1 MKNVLK
7 TLWSIFEVIIIVYVI
22 FLTSCILFRNKFG
35 FTQFGKYTISSIDGT
50 TAKYVEN
57 TKSGDLLIVKGSN
70 DIVKGD
76 RIYYY
81 ATVND
86 KYVVRTGIVEKV
98 QKDDYNSLYTIDT
111 LVSGDKRTKLNVA
124 QTRVLGKY
132 ASTTGTLGSIMDFLV
147 TRIGFLIF
155 VLLPILLVFVYQ
167 IYEFI
172 LVLNYERN
180 MSVQETAKKV
190 KKEEKVDD
198 ILEEE
203 KPMVSEKHDDDVI

>member
-86 KYVVRTGIVEKV
+86 KYVVRTGIVEKE

>member
-1 MKNVLK
+1 MSSW
-7 TLWSIFEVIIIVYVI
+7 TFSDLWASSYSIFWSSFSYS
-22 FLTSCILFRNKFG
+22 LR
-35 FTQFGKYTISSIDGT
+35 FTQFGKYTIASIDGT

-111 LVSGDKRTKLNVA
+111 LVSGDKKTKLNVA

-180 MSVQETAKKV
+180 MSVQETAKKT
-190 KKEEKVDD
+190 KKDEKVDD

-203 KPMVSEKHDDDVI
+203 KPMVSEKHEDDII

>member
-1 MKNVLK
+1 MKNILK
-7 TLWSIFEVIIIVYVI
+7 TLWNIIEVLIIVYVI

-35 FTQFGKYTISSIDGT
+35 FTQFGKYTISPIDGT

-57 TKSGDLLIVKGSN
+57 TKSGDLLIVKSSN

-86 KYVVRTGIVEKV
+86 RYVIRTGIVTKV

-111 LVSGDKRTKLNVA
+111 LVTGDKKNSFNVA
-124 QTRVLGKY
+124 HTRTLGKY
-132 ASTTGTLGSIMDFLV
+132 ANSMGTVGAIMAFLV
-147 TRIGFLIF
+147 TRIGFLLF

-167 IYEFI
+167 IYEFVI
-172 LVLNYERN
+172 VLNYERKG
-180 MSVQETAKKV
+180 ETPPQNTP
-190 KKEEKVDD
+190 KKEEKTEE
-198 ILEEE
+198 LKEE
-203 KPMVSEKHDDDVI
+203 KPMVEEKKEDLDVL

>member
-1 MKNVLK
+1 MKNILK
-7 TLWSIFEVIIIVYVI
+7 TLWNIIEVLIIVYVI

-35 FTQFGKYTISSIDGT
+35 FTQFGKYTISPIDGT

-57 TKSGDLLIVKGSN
+57 TKSGDLLIVKSSD

-86 KYVVRTGIVEKV
+86 RYVIRTGIVEKI

-111 LVSGDKRTKLNVA
+111 LVTGDKKNKLYVA
-124 QTRVLGKY
+124 HTRVLGKY
-132 ASTTGTLGSIMDFLV
+132 ANAMGAIGSIMSFLI
-147 TRIGFLIF
+147 TRIGFLLF

-167 IYEFI
+167 IYEFVI
-172 LVLNYERN
+172 VLNYERKD
-180 MSVQETAKKV
+180 QTPPKKHV
-190 KKEEKVDD
+190 KEETKS
-198 ILEEE
+198 EEL
-203 KPMVSEKHDDDVI
+203 K

>member
-190 KKEEKVDD
+190 KKEEEVDD

-203 KPMVSEKHDDDVI
+203 KPMVSAKHDDDVI

>member
-203 KPMVSEKHDDDVI
+203 KPMVSEKHDDEVI

>member
-98 QKDDYNSLYTIDT
+98 QKDDYNSLYTIDN

-203 KPMVSEKHDDDVI
+203 KPMVSAKHDDDVI